1 MRARFPRRQRAVD
14 KVDDTVLRLKK
25 QLQVES
31 EGEQAEREEP
41 VNIRPEKGEEQVPRQ
56 SEESNVQ
63 GGVEG
68 ARGEQPQPEG
78 WWQQPPRREE
88 ELDVQRE
95 NVELRAQLR
104 RLEDELAG
112 HRQRE
117 SVIAEALLVAQ
128 TAAGE
133 LRERAE
139 SESEALRLEAQAEV
153 AELRRQAEQERD
165 AIMKRASA
173 DTDELRRRAEH
184 AQAEL
189 LGEIERLRTMRSEV
203 EEELQ
208 SLLLRTLE
216 ALKGSP
222 ADDQGLDQ
230 PLADSLQSRVSNVA
244 EVSPQAGPAT
254 AEI

>member
-1 MRARFPRRQRAVD
+1 VRARFPRRQRAVD
-14 KVDDTVLRLKK
+14 KVDDTVSRLKQ
-25 QLQVES
+25 QLQVEGD
-31 EGEQAEREEP
+31 GEQAEREEP
-41 VNIRPEKGEEQVPRQ
+41 VNIRPEKGEQVRRQ
-56 SEESNVQ
+56 SEESNVH
-63 GGVEG
+63 GGVER
-68 ARGEQPQPEG
+68 AGEEQVQPEG
-78 WWQQPPRREE
+78 WWLPPQREE
-88 ELDVQRE
+88 EPDVQRE

-104 RLEDELAG
+104 HLEDELAG

-153 AELRRQAEQERD
+153 AELRRQTEQERD

-173 DTDELRRRAEH
+173 DTDELRRRAQGE
-184 AQAEL
+184 QAEL
-189 LGEIERLRTMRSEV
+189 LAEIERLRTMRSEV
-203 EEELQ
+203 EEDLQ
-208 SLLLRTLE
+208 SLLLRTLK

-222 ADDQGLDQ
+222 AEDQGLDQ

-244 EVSPQAGPAT
+244 ETSPPAGAAT

>member
-41 VNIRPEKGEEQVPRQ
+41 VNIPPENGEQVRRQ
-56 SEESNVQ
+56 SEESNVH
-63 GGVEG
+63 GGGEG
-68 ARGEQPQPEG
+68 AREKQVQPEG
-78 WWQQPPRREE
+78 WWLTPQREE
-88 ELDVQRE
+88 EPDVQGA

-139 SESEALRLEAQAEV
+139 SESEALRLEAQVEV

-173 DTDELRRRAEH
+173 DTDELRRRAQGE
-184 AQAEL
+184 QAEL
-189 LGEIERLRTMRSEV
+189 LAEIERLRTMRSEV
-203 EEELQ
+203 EEDLQ

-216 ALKGSP
+216 ALKGAP
-222 ADDQGLDQ
+222 AEDQGLEE
-230 PLADSLQSRVSNVA
+230 PLADSLQSRASNVA
-244 EVSPQAGPAT
+244 ETSSQAGAAA

>member
-1 MRARFPRRQRAVD
+1 VRARFPRRQRAVD
-14 KVDDTVLRLKK
+14 EVDDTVSRLKQ
-25 QLQVES
+25 QLQVEGD
-31 EGEQAEREEP
+31 GEQAEREEP
-41 VNIRPEKGEEQVPRQ
+41 VNIRPEKGEEQMPRQ
-56 SEESNVQ
+56 SEESNVH

-68 ARGEQPQPEG
+68 TGEEQAKPEG
-78 WWQQPPRREE
+78 WWLPPHGED
-88 ELDVQRE
+88 ELDLQRE

-133 LRERAE
+133 LRDRAE

-153 AELRRQAEQERD
+153 AELHRQAEQERD
-165 AIMKRASA
+165 TIMKRASA
-173 DTDELRRRAEH
+173 DTDELRRRAQSEH
-184 AQAEL
+184 AEL
-189 LGEIERLRTMRSEV
+189 LAEIERLRTMRSEV
-203 EEELQ
+203 EEDLQ
-208 SLLLRTLE
+208 SLLLRTLK

-222 ADDQGLDQ
+222 ADNQGLDQ
-230 PLADSLQSRVSNVA
+230 PLADSLQSRVSNAA
-244 EVSPQAGPAT
+244 EASPQAGPAT

>member
-1 MRARFPRRQRAVD
+1 VRARFFPRRQRGVAR
-14 KVDDTVLRLKK
+14 VDDTVSRLKQ
-25 QLQVES
+25 QLQGES
-31 EGEQAEREEP
+31 DGEQAEREEP
-41 VNIRPEKGEEQVPRQ
+41 VNIPPEKGEQVRRQ
-56 SEESNVQ
+56 SEESNVH
-63 GGVEG
+63 GGGEG
-68 ARGEQPQPEG
+68 AREERVQPEG
-78 WWQQPPRREE
+78 WWLTHQRKE

-104 RLEDELAG
+104 RLEDELAD

-117 SVIAEALLVAQ
+117 GVIAEALLVAQ

-153 AELRRQAEQERD
+153 AELRRQAERERD

-173 DTDELRRRAEH
+173 DTNELRRRAED

-189 LGEIERLRTMRSEV
+189 LSEIDRLQTMRSEV
-203 EEELQ
+203 EEDLQ

-216 ALKGSP
+216 ALRGSP
-222 ADDQGLDQ
+222 AENQGLDQ
-230 PLADSLQSRVSNVA
+230 PLANSLQSRASDVA
-244 EVSPQAGPAT
+244 ETSPQAGAAT